1 MLFDKTPV
9 GKKFVSLKC
18 MLNAKARGIYCE
30 NARVP
35 APNKMAAADGVN

>member
-1 MLFDKTPV
+1 MLFRKTPV
-9 GKKFVSLKC
+9 GGKFVLLKC

-35 APNKMAAADGVN
+35 APNKMADGGGAD